1 MLLALFALSGIE
13 GLPQIA
19 PPAFQKFDR
28 LQTAC
33 VIKTEIKS
41 SNGKDSAYTLHL
53 ELAAETEKSENGATV
68 FDCGVSKLRIEGTLD
83 GRRIDAEWSKGGG
96 WRGDGKVPGVD
107 RPLEKGWKMTLTP
120 GKGVVVG
127 DGYLELGDVLP
138 IFNPGTLLGYSVP
151 PPSTPVASG
160 KNWELKGQT
169 YAHAGGFSLQALA
182 AFDFEEAGAAKLS
195 ARLKFGRMEA
205 DVPIEGASNV
215 KGDGF
220 ASLTYDA
227 KKGRPVKGAS
237 SAKLQLSQ
245 GGLKRDVSQ
254 VVEFEAR

>member
-1 MLLALFALSGIE
+1 MLLALL
-13 GLPQIA
+13 LQVA
-19 PPAFQKFDR
+19 PPTFQKFDR

-33 VIKTEIKS
+33 VVKTEIKA

-53 ELAAETEKSENGATV
+53 ELAAETEKSENGVTV

-96 WRGDGKVPGVD
+96 WKGDGKIAGVD

-138 IFNPGTLLGYSVP
+138 IFNPAALLGYSVP
-151 PPSTPVASG
+151 PPATAVASG
-160 KNWELKGQT
+160 KSWDLKGQAF
-169 YAHAGGFSLQALA
+169 AHAGGFSVQAAA

-195 ARLKFGRMEA
+195 ARLKYARMEA
-205 DVPIEGASNV
+205 EVPIEGQANV
-215 KGDGF
+215 KGEGF
-220 ASLTYDA
+220 ASLTYDV
-227 KKGRPVKGAS
+227 KKGRPLKGAS

-245 GGLKRDVSQ
+245 GGLRREISQ

>member
-1 MLLALFALSGIE
+1 MLLALL
-13 GLPQIA
+13 LQVA

-33 VIKTEIKS
+33 VVKTEIKA

-53 ELAAETEKSENGATV
+53 ELSAEAEKSENGVSV

-96 WRGDGKVPGVD
+96 WKGDGKVPGVD
-107 RPLEKGWKMTLTP
+107 RALEKGWKMTLAP
-120 GKGVVVG
+120 GKGVALG

-138 IFNPGTLLGYSVP
+138 IFNPGALLGYSVP
-151 PPSTPVASG
+151 PPSGAVASG
-160 KNWELKGQT
+160 KNWELKAQT
-169 YAHAGGFSLQALA
+169 YAHAGGFSLRADA

-195 ARLKFGRMEA
+195 ARLKFGRVESE
-205 DVPIEGASNV
+205 VPIDGAPNV

-245 GGLKRDVSQ
+245 GGLKKEISQ